1 MKLNVFKRIA
11 NRRLVERKKVDFILE
26 SSMRELKVKKRVDLG
41 ENCQKWEI
49 ICLKTMIQL
58 RNLHIPSLD
67 GILEV

>member
-1 MKLNVFKRIA
+1 M
-11 NRRLVERKKVDFILE
+11 ERKKVDFILE